1 LNKILIKEFI
11 FMNIAHSVDRKKNLS
26 DLASECFMLILQLR
40 ATNNYGNAPE
50 LKTRIGEMFDR
61 FEKNARQTGLDNEK
75 VHYSKFALVAFLDET
90 IISSEWLEKEEWLAE
105 PLQIKLFDTFNAG
118 EEFFTYLSNLRQ
130 RTSINKDVLEIYY
143 LCLSL
148 GFKGKYQLHSPENLR
163 RIIDDL
169 NLELH
174 PEAYRS
180 IDALSPN
187 GRPKQGFVQTVKS
200 GLPVWVYPAAAVVL
214 LIIFYIIMS
223 FIISGKSGG
232 IVDSLKAMI

>member
-1 LNKILIKEFI
+1 
-11 FMNIAHSVDRKKNLS
+11 MNIAHLVDRKKNLS

-40 ATNNYGNAPE
+40 ATNNYGNASE

-75 VHYSKFALVAFLDET
+75 VHFSKFALVAFLDET

-174 PEAYRS
+174 PEAYHS
-180 IDALSPN
+180 IDILSPN
-187 GRPKQGFVQTVKS
+187 GKPKQSIVQTVKS
-200 GLPVWVYPAAAVVL
+200 VLPVWVYPVL
-214 LIIFYIIMS
+214 GLVILVIFYIIMS
-223 FIISGKSGG
+223 FSISNKL
-232 IVDSLKAMI
+232 DSVLNFLRTLTA